1 MTQPKSRAHGR
12 QEHRARTND
21 DRFDDEIET
30 LEAEDIDEDELIR
43 TDKGELMHEETG
55 IIVEEENIDHGPEW
69 RAFDHSERQSKSRV
83 GSPMTQSRHDKG
95 LTTDIDWRD
104 TDASGRQLSAEKRS
118 RMQRLRTWQERIRTQ
133 ESGERNLQQALA
145 EIDRMASATGV
156 PKSVREIA
164 CVIYRQALER
174 DLIRGRSIEGMG
186 TASLMAAC
194 RQEGIPRSLD
204 DLTKVSRVERRE
216 IGRSYRYIS
225 EELSLSLKP
234 VEPGQYIPRFSSELD
249 LEDET
254 QRKAAEIVEQTTELG
269 LHAGKSPTG
278 FAAAAVYL
286 ASLVCSDQRTQREI
300 ADIADVTVVTIRNR
314 YKEQMD
320 ALELDVSF

>member
-1 MTQPKSRAHGR
+1 
-12 QEHRARTND
+12 
-21 DRFDDEIET
+21 
-30 LEAEDIDEDELIR
+30 
-43 TDKGELMHEETG
+43 
-55 IIVEEENIDHGPEW
+55 
-69 RAFDHSERQSKSRV
+69 
-83 GSPMTQSRHDKG
+83 
-95 LTTDIDWRD
+95 
-104 TDASGRQLSAEKRS
+104 
-118 RMQRLRTWQERIRTQ
+118 MQRLRTWQERIRTQ

-204 DLTKVSRVERRE
+204 DLTKVSRVARRE

-225 EELSLSLKP
+225 EELALSLKP

-254 QRKAAEIVEQTTELG
+254 QRKAAEIVEETTELG

>member
-1 MTQPKSRAHGR
+1 MTHSTRRTYGR
-12 QEHRARTND
+12 QEQRTPT
-21 DRFDDEIET
+21 DEDET
-30 LEAEDIDEDELIR
+30 EDTSLDDIDESELVR
-43 TDKGELMHEETG
+43 TDKGELVHEETG
-55 IIVEEENIDHGPEW
+55 VIVEEDTIDHGPEW

-83 GSPMTQSRHDKG
+83 GSPMTRTRHDKG
-95 LTTDIDWRD
+95 LTTNIDWRD

-145 EIDRMASATGV
+145 EVDRMASATGV
-156 PKSVREIA
+156 PKSVREVA

-174 DLIRGRSIEGMG
+174 DLIRGRSIEGMA
-186 TASLMAAC
+186 TASLLAGC

-204 DLTKVSRVERRE
+204 DLTRISRVERRE

-225 EELSLSLKP
+225 EELSLELKP
-234 VEPGQYIPRFSSELD
+234 VEPGQYIPRFASELD
-249 LEDET
+249 LRDET
-254 QRKAAEIVEQTTELG
+254 QHKAAKIVEETTADG

-286 ASLVCSDQRTQREI
+286 ASLICADQRTQREI
-300 ADIADVTVVTIRNR
+300 ADVADVTVVTIRNR
-314 YKEQMD
+314 YKEQME
-320 ALELDVSF
+320 AIGMTESF

>member
-1 MTQPKSRAHGR
+1 
-12 QEHRARTND
+12 
-21 DRFDDEIET
+21 
-30 LEAEDIDEDELIR
+30 
-43 TDKGELMHEETG
+43 
-55 IIVEEENIDHGPEW
+55 
-69 RAFDHSERQSKSRV
+69 
-83 GSPMTQSRHDKG
+83 MTQSRHDKG

-145 EIDRMASATGV
+145 EVDRMASATGV
-156 PKSVREIA
+156 PKSVREVA

-174 DLIRGRSIEGMG
+174 DLIRGRSIEGMA

-204 DLTKVSRVERRE
+204 DLTKISRVERRE

-234 VEPGQYIPRFSSELD
+234 VEPGQYIPRFASELD
-249 LEDET
+249 LEDAT
-254 QRKAAEIVEQTTELG
+254 QRKAAEIVKQTTEDG

-286 ASLVCSDQRTQREI
+286 SSLVCADQRTQREI

-320 ALELDVSF
+320 ALGMDDSF

>member
-1 MTQPKSRAHGR
+1 MTQSKSRARSR
-12 QEHRARTND
+12 QEHRNRTSSDSETEALDVENID
-21 DRFDDEIET
+21 DV
-30 LEAEDIDEDELIR
+30 ELIR
-43 TDKGELMHEETG
+43 TDNGELVHEETG
-55 IIVEEENIDHGPEW
+55 IIVEEETIDQGPEW
-69 RAFDHSERQSKSRV
+69 RAFNHAERQSKSRV

-133 ESGERNLQQALA
+133 ESGERNLRQALA
-145 EIDRMASATGV
+145 EVDRMASAAGV
-156 PKSVREIA
+156 PKSVREVA
-164 CVIYRQALER
+164 CVIYRQALEK
-174 DLIRGRSIEGMG
+174 DLIRGRSIEGMATG
-186 TASLMAAC
+186 SLLAGC

-204 DLTKVSRVERRE
+204 DLTKVSRVTRRE
-216 IGRSYRYIS
+216 ICRCYRYIS
-225 EELSLSLKP
+225 DELSLSLKP
-234 VEPGQYIPRFSSELD
+234 VDPGQYIPRFASELD
-249 LEDET
+249 LSDRSE
-254 QRKAAEIVEQTTELG
+254 RKAAEFVNETTENG

-286 ASLVCSDQRTQREI
+286 ASLVCGEHRTQREI

-320 ALELDVSF
+320 ALGIDESF

>member
-1 MTQPKSRAHGR
+1 MTQPKSRADGR
-12 QEHRARTND
+12 QEHRQRTD
-21 DRFDDEIET
+21 DQFDDDEGET
-30 LEAEDIDEDELIR
+30 LDAEGIDEADLVR
-43 TDKGELMHEETG
+43 TDKGELVHEETG
-55 IIVEEENIDHGPEW
+55 IIVEEETIDRGPEW

-83 GSPMTQSRHDKG
+83 GSPVTQARHDKG

-104 TDASGRQLSAEKRS
+104 TDAAGRQLSAEKRS
-118 RMQRLRTWQERIRTQ
+118 RMRRLRTWQERIRTQ
-133 ESGERNLQQALA
+133 ASGERNLQQALT

-156 PKSVREIA
+156 PKSVREVA
-164 CVIYRQALER
+164 CVIYRQALDR
-174 DLIRGRSIEGMG
+174 DLIRGRAIEEMA
-186 TASLMAAC
+186 TAALMAAC
-194 RQEGIPRSLD
+194 RQEAIPRSLD
-204 DLTKVSRVERRE
+204 DLTKVARVERRE

-234 VEPGQYIPRFSSELD
+234 VDPGQYIPRFASELD
-249 LEDET
+249 LENET
-254 QRKAAEIVEQTTELG
+254 QQKASEIVEETTELG

-286 ASLVCSDQRTQREI
+286 ASLVCSDRRTQRDI

-320 ALELDVSF
+320 ALDLDVSF

>member
-1 MTQPKSRAHGR
+1 VTQSKSRVR
-12 QEHRARTND
+12 DYQEHRTEAND
-21 DRFDDEIET
+21 SDGDTEVEMLDASEIDD
-30 LEAEDIDEDELIR
+30 DELIR
-43 TDKGELMHEETG
+43 TDKGELVHEETG
-55 IIVEEENIDHGPEW
+55 IIVEEDNIDHGPEW
-69 RAFDHSERQSKSRV
+69 RAFNHSERQNKSRV

-145 EIDRMASATGV
+145 EVDRMASATGV

-204 DLTKVSRVERRE
+204 DLTRISRVQRRE

-234 VEPGQYIPRFSSELD
+234 VEPGQYIPRFASELG
-249 LEDET
+249 LEDAT
-254 QRKAAEIVEQTTELG
+254 QRKATDIVKQTTEEG

-286 ASLVCSDQRTQREI
+286 ASLVCVDQRTQREI

-320 ALELDVSF
+320 ALGMDDSF

>member
-1 MTQPKSRAHGR
+1 MTQSKSRAEGR
-12 QEHRARTND
+12 QEHRAQSSSD
-21 DRFDDEIET
+21 AQSEVEMLD
-30 LEAEDIDEDELIR
+30 AEEIDEDELIR
-43 TDKGELMHEETG
+43 TDKGELVHEETG
-55 IIVEEENIDHGPEW
+55 VIIEEETIDHGPEW
-69 RAFDHSERQSKSRV
+69 RAFNHSEQQTKSRV
-83 GSPMTQSRHDKG
+83 GSPMTQSRHDRG

-156 PKSVREIA
+156 PKSVREVA
-164 CVIYRQALER
+164 CVIYRQALKK
-174 DLIRGRSIEGMG
+174 DLIRGRSIEGMA
-186 TASLMAAC
+186 TASLMAGC

-204 DLTKVSRVERRE
+204 DLTDVSRVERRE
-216 IGRSYRYIS
+216 IGRCYRYIS
-225 EELSLSLKP
+225 DELSLSLKP
-234 VEPGQYIPRFSSELD
+234 VEPGQYIPRFASELG
-249 LEDET
+249 LEDTT
-254 QRKAAEIVEQTTELG
+254 QRKAAQIVEETTEEG

-286 ASLVCSDQRTQREI
+286 ASLVCADQRTQREI

-320 ALELDVSF
+320 ALGMGDSF

>member
-12 QEHRARTND
+12 QEHHARTND

-30 LEAEDIDEDELIR
+30 LEAEEIDEDELVR
-43 TDKGELMHEETG
+43 TDKGELLHEETG
-55 IIVEEENIDHGPEW
+55 IIVEEENVDHGPEW
-69 RAFDHSERQSKSRV
+69 RAFDHSERQNKSRV

-145 EIDRMASATGV
+145 EIDRIASATGV

-254 QRKAAEIVEQTTELG
+254 QRKAAEIVGQTTALG

-286 ASLVCSDQRTQREI
+286 ASLVCSDQRTQHEI

-320 ALELDVSF
+320 ALDLDVSF

>member
-1 MTQPKSRAHGR
+1 M
-12 QEHRARTND
+12 
-21 DRFDDEIET
+21 
-30 LEAEDIDEDELIR
+30 DEDELVR
-43 TDKGELMHEETG
+43 TDKGELVHEETG

-69 RAFDHSERQSKSRV
+69 RAFDHSERQNKSRV
-83 GSPMTQSRHDKG
+83 GSPMTQARHDKG

-164 CVIYRQALER
+164 CVIYRQALDR

-194 RQEGIPRSLD
+194 RQESIPRSLD

-249 LEDET
+249 LENTT
-254 QRKAAEIVEQTTELG
+254 QQKAAEIVQETTELG

-320 ALELDVSF
+320 ALDLDVSF